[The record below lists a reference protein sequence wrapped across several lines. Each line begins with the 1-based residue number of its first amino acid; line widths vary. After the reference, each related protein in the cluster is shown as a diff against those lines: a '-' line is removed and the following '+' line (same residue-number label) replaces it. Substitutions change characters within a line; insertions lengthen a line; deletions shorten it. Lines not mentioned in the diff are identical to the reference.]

1 MLIPLNEKENSYQV
15 DIKMQNKMKKKPQ
28 PKALTVIRSEAIT
41 PNMQRLTL
49 QGEALGQFP
58 LDCEGSYIKL
68 LFNEKGGTE
77 IQGFSENNRPVMRTY
92 TIRRIDL
99 QACTIEVDFVR
110 HITEDLQCGFAA
122 RWAMSAKEGDTI
134 NIAGP
139 GSISNLN
146 HEADWF
152 FMAADMTAL
161 PALSAKIRNLPEDAK
176 GYAVISV
183 ITEADIQPLDAPAGM
198 EIHWITE
205 QSLVDKIRELEWQ
218 EGEAAVWCACEFD
231 SMRALRQYFRNEKEV
246 NRENIYISSYW
257 KQGVAEDG
265 HKAIKQKDAEL
276 NEQ

>member
-1 MLIPLNEKENSYQV
+1 
-15 DIKMQNKMKKKPQ
+15 MKKKPQ
-28 PKALTVIRSEAIT
+28 PKSLVVINTQAVT
-41 PNMQRLTL
+41 PNMQRITL
-49 QGEALGQFP
+49 QGDALGNFP
-58 LDCEGSYIKL
+58 EDCEGSYIKL
-68 LFNEKGGTE
+68 LFNETGGTD
-77 IQGFSENNRPVMRTY
+77 IQGFSEDNRPVMRTY
-92 TIRRIDL
+92 TIRRFDP

-110 HITEDLQCGFAA
+110 HITKDLQCGFAA

-146 HEADWF
+146 TEADWF

-161 PALSAKIRNLPEDAK
+161 PALSAKIRTLPEDAT

-183 ITEADIQPLDAPAGM
+183 ISEADIQALEAPAGM

-205 QSLVDKIRELEWQ
+205 QSLEDKVRSLEWKT
-218 EGEAAVWCACEFD
+218 GEAAVWCACEFD

-246 NRENIYISSYW
+246 ERKNLYLSSYW
-257 KQGVAEDG
+257 KQGVSEDG
-265 HKAIKQKDAEL
+265 HKIIKREDAEL